1 MKKDR
6 LNRYIIAT
14 FLIFSFSILS
24 CNNQQ
29 LQNKYTIL
37 RKEYFEQ
44 RFENRNNDSYI
55 PVEAATT
62 GINHNDLEL
71 HDGVDG
77 YYWSPVANE
86 QLEKAT
92 YSEDYSIT
100 DITSYEDIKIHTIY
114 KETSELYILNFLY
127 KGKGASGGWF
137 RSNHVL
143 FFYNESIRTGIYFK
157 GLFAP
162 EVFYQG
168 KFYYFYEALSLEI
181 ISIEDLNLSNVE
193 IPNVPKEMEEDLI
206 YTWSF
211 YCAIPIEI
219 DYELFPDD
227 FF

>member
-1 MKKDR
+1 MNKK
-6 LNRYIIAT
+6 NA
-14 FLIFSFSILS
+14 FLFLPFVCLLLLS

-29 LQNKYTIL
+29 PLSKYTAL

-44 RFENRNNDSYI
+44 RFANKNNDSYI
-55 PVEAATT
+55 PVDAAIT

-71 HDGVDG
+71 HNGVDG
-77 YYWSPVANE
+77 YYWSPVASE

-100 DITSYEDIKIHTIY
+100 DIASYEDIKIHTIY

-137 RSNHVL
+137 RHNHIL

-162 EVFYQG
+162 EVYYKG

-181 ISIEDLNLSNVE
+181 ISLKDLNLTNVE
-193 IPNVPKEMEEDLI
+193 IPNVPKEMEEDLV
-206 YTWSF
+206 YTWNF
-211 YCAIPIEI
+211 FCAVPAEI
-219 DYELFPDD
+219 DYEHFTGDVL
-227 FF
+227 